1 MKLFSRYNRIV
12 LLVLVCLFLLSSVI
26 YYFLLDYILIQE
38 VDEVM
43 THRKI
48 RTENY
53 VRTTG
58 HMPPA
63 DRMGEVRINYT
74 VVERP
79 IKEVFSFETAYDSI
93 ENSAGTFRKFLFTTR
108 ADGQVYLV
116 TLMRPLAG
124 TRNLTITIILVTLTT
139 ILLILI
145 ISLLIN
151 RLVLRK
157 LWQPFYETI
166 AAMRNYKLGK
176 LKQVTLP
183 HTSIEEFVFL
193 NENLKDTIYKAE
205 AEYLTLKEFTEN
217 ASHELQTPLAL
228 IRSKLDLFI
237 QREDL
242 SEAQSEELKE
252 IYLGVKRLSR
262 LSGSLLL
269 LAKIENQQFAEVKVI
284 DIREKIEK
292 KVRQFHELWKDNQL
306 NLHCDLQDA
315 SIRSNSDL
323 TDILLNNLLS
333 NASRH
338 NVLGG
343 TIYIHLR
350 ANKLTISN
358 TGLQK
363 ELDSKR
369 IFARFYKGE
378 SNSHQNGLGLSIIK
392 QICERSQINIDYS
405 YKNSRHIFQ
414 LSW

>member
-43 THRKI
+43 AHRKI

-53 VRTTG
+53 VRATG

-79 IKEVFSFETAYDSI
+79 IKEVFSFETAYDTI
-93 ENSAGTFRKFLFTTR
+93 ENSAGTFRKFLFTVP
-108 ADGQVYLV
+108 ADGQIYLV

-124 TRNLTITIILVTLTT
+124 TRNLTITIILVTLAT

-166 AAMRNYKLGK
+166 AAMRNYKLSK
-176 LKQVTLP
+176 LKEVTLP

-193 NENLKDTIYKAE
+193 NENLKDTIHKAE
-205 AEYLTLKEFTEN
+205 QEYQTLKEFTEN

-292 KVRQFHELWKDNQL
+292 KVRQFDELWKDNQL

-315 SIRSNSDL
+315 SIQSNSDL

-338 NVLGG
+338 NVVGG

-350 ANKLTISN
+350 ANKLMISN

-392 QICERSQINIDYS
+392 QICERSQIEIDYS